1 MGKTHAD
8 QIMIDSSVSADIE
21 SESWCRTRDSFGYA
35 LEIGKPF
42 GVLDTVLAWCR
53 TELVGDWRWQ
63 LIEMSSDTRPGRYCF
78 YFDSERDYV
87 AFLLHW
93 A

>member
-1 MGKTHAD
+1 MMQLAHQEPTLHIRQGESFQHAREIRRQFGELD
-8 QIMIDSSVSADIE
+8 RVLE
-21 SESWCRTRDSFGYA
+21 WC
-35 LEIGKPF
+35 K
-42 GVLDTVLAWCR
+42 
-53 TELVGDWRWQ
+53 TELVDEWRWQ
-63 LIEMSSDTRPGRYCF
+63 LIRTSTDREPGRYCF